1 MGMAGLHMVC
11 TQESGLN
18 EWGLNILTNIPL
30 FSRNK
35 NWNEITVKLSEIMQ
49 CLIFNIICLD

>member
-1 MGMAGLHMVC
+1 MGMAGLHIVC
-11 TQESGLN
+11 TRESGRN

-49 CLIFNIICLD
+49 CLIFNIIFLY

>member
-1 MGMAGLHMVC
+1 MGMAGLHIVC
-11 TQESGLN
+11 TQESGPN

-49 CLIFNIICLD
+49 CLIFNIICLY